1 MTQLRTAPS
10 RDSLTRASSKTSSV
24 QVDLDSDLDAQFDP
38 MRDVE
43 DLTPLLDVPAKYSG
57 TAAADRAERPMY
69 SSTEDTDLLPRT
81 PRHRRQP
88 TSAARG
94 RMLIAAMAVG
104 AAAAASYGM
113 ATPDEEPTSRTVL
126 AAEKTPIAGAAMAQ
140 KTSVSPS

>member
-57 TAAADRAERPMY
+57 TAAAVRA
-69 SSTEDTDLLPRT
+69 
-81 PRHRRQP
+81 
-88 TSAARG
+88 
-94 RMLIAAMAVG
+94 
-104 AAAAASYGM
+104 
-113 ATPDEEPTSRTVL
+113 
-126 AAEKTPIAGAAMAQ
+126 
-140 KTSVSPS
+140 